1 MVFIKSEG
9 TPLLPGSAVAKK
21 RSVKWTAAAVLLCA
35 CVIVASVV
43 SFKPAFDAIKGQQ
56 QMTELMSA
64 SRLAADD
71 AEIDA
76 MADQVHPVFYVSLL
90 LKLAF
95 DIRLADSKFFM
106 QIDQSGASTTK
117 LGSLDSG
124 STRNVNINIIRGGGG
139 GGGGTTA
146 RAPRPRSPAQMARD
160 AADKVNDMQAQVA
173 QQMAHANDELRA
185 QRQRADDLVKAQVR
199 PAFDLDCPMR

>member
-76 MADQVHPVFYVSLL
+76 IADQSSDRSEL
-90 LKLAF
+90 
-95 DIRLADSKFFM
+95 
-106 QIDQSGASTTK
+106 SGIPFSASTTK

-124 STRNVNINIIRGGGG
+124 SARNVNINIIRGGGG
-139 GGGGTTA
+139 GGGGNTA

-160 AADKVNDMQAQVA
+160 AADKVDAMQAQVA